1 MNFSVFFIDL
11 SYRFAVISALMVQF
25 TGKGDN
31 VVEAVILSAFCN
43 SAVFATNKLV

>member
-31 VVEAVILSAFCN
+31 VRASA
-43 SAVFATNKLV
+43 AK